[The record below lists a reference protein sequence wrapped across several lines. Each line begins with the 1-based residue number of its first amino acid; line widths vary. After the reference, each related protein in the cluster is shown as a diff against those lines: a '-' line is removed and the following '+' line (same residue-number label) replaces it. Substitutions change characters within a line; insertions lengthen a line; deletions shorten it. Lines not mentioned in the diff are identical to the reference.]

1 MQKIKIGLMAA
12 CLTMLL
18 ACSTTAPKPNNIQLI
33 CPQTTEC
40 RPLSVNIR
48 TNGDLA
54 DGLNQALDR
63 LEICTTAYAAIN
75 KCITDFNN
83 QNRNQK
89 EN

>member
-1 MQKIKIGLMAA
+1 
-12 CLTMLL
+12 MLP
-18 ACSTTAPKPNNIQLI
+18 ACSTTAPPTKVRLI

-40 RPLSVNIR
+40 RPLKVNIQ

-63 LEICTTAYAAIN
+63 LEVCTTAYTAVN

-83 QNRNQK
+83 QSKNQK

>member
-1 MQKIKIGLMAA
+1 
-12 CLTMLL
+12 MLL
-18 ACSTTAPKPNNIQLI
+18 ACSTTELKPNNLRLI

-40 RPLSVNIR
+40 RQLRVNIQ

-54 DGLNQALDR
+54 DSLNQALDR
-63 LEICTTAYAAIN
+63 LEICTTAYSAIN

-83 QNRNQK
+83 QK

>member
-1 MQKIKIGLMAA
+1 MAA
-12 CLTMLL
+12 CLMMLL
-18 ACSTTAPKPNNIQLI
+18 ACSTKEPQVNNLQLI

-40 RPLSVNIR
+40 RRLSLSIK

-63 LEICTTAYAAIN
+63 IETCTTAYTVMN
-75 KCITDFNN
+75 KCIKDFNN

-89 EN
+89 GN

>member
-1 MQKIKIGLMAA
+1 MSLY
-12 CLTMLL
+12 LPMLL
-18 ACSTTAPKPNNIQLI
+18 ACSTTEPKPNNLRLI

-40 RPLSVNIR
+40 RALSVNIR

-63 LEICTTAYAAIN
+63 LEICTTAYTAVN

-83 QNRNQK
+83 QNGNQK

>member
-1 MQKIKIGLMAA
+1 MQKIKIGLMAT

-18 ACSTTAPKPNNIQLI
+18 ACSTTAPKSNNIRLI

-40 RPLSVNIR
+40 RALSVNIR

-54 DGLNQALDR
+54 EGLNQALDR
-63 LEICTTAYAAIN
+63 LEICTTAYTAIT

-83 QNRNQK
+83 QNQK

>member
-18 ACSTTAPKPNNIQLI
+18 ACSTTAPKPNNIRLI

-40 RPLSVNIR
+40 RALSVNIR

-63 LEICTTAYAAIN
+63 LEICTTAYEAIN

>member
-1 MQKIKIGLMAA
+1 M
-12 CLTMLL
+12 
-18 ACSTTAPKPNNIQLI
+18 
-33 CPQTTEC
+33 
-40 RPLSVNIR
+40 NIR

-63 LEICTTAYAAIN
+63 LEICTTAYVAIN

>member
-1 MQKIKIGLMAA
+1 MQKIKFGLMAA
-12 CLTMLL
+12 CLMMLL
-18 ACSTTAPKPNNIQLI
+18 ACSTTEPQVNNLQLI

-40 RPLSVNIR
+40 RPLNVNIK

-63 LEICTTAYAAIN
+63 IETCTTAYMAMD
-75 KCITDFNN
+75 KCIKDFNN

-89 EN
+89 GN

>member
-1 MQKIKIGLMAA
+1 M
-12 CLTMLL
+12 
-18 ACSTTAPKPNNIQLI
+18 I

-40 RPLSVNIR
+40 RPLSMNIR

-54 DGLNQALDR
+54 ESLNKALDR
-63 LEICTTAYAAIN
+63 LDICTTAYASIN

-83 QNRNQK
+83 QSRNQK

>member
-1 MQKIKIGLMAA
+1 MAA
-12 CLTMLL
+12 CLMMLL
-18 ACSTTAPKPNNIQLI
+18 ACSTTEPQVNNLQLI

-40 RPLSVNIR
+40 RPLSVNIK

-63 LEICTTAYAAIN
+63 IETCTTAYTAMD
-75 KCITDFNN
+75 KCIKDFNN

-89 EN
+89 GN